1 MPFYFEGGRMV
12 IKETDLSELKL
23 FKRGKVRDVYEVDDN
38 LLIVATDRISAFDVV
53 LPTPIPYKGEIL
65 TQISLFWFDFFK
77 SDVDNHIITANI
89 EEYPE
94 NIKKYRDV
102 IEYRSVLVKKAK
114 PIPVECIVRG
124 YISGSGWKEYKKTGT
139 ICGISL
145 PQGLV
150 ESEKLEEPIFT
161 PSTKAELGEH
171 DENIS
176 FEKMVSLIGK
186 EISNKLKDLSIN
198 IYIKARDYAEKKG
211 IIIADTKF
219 EFGIYDDKIILI
231 DEILTPDSSR
241 FWPEMSY
248 KPGTSQISLDKQ
260 YIRDYLITL
269 NWDKK
274 EFIPELPFE
283 VVRNTFLKYKEAYEV
298 LTGKNFRVE
307 DIKI

>member
-77 SDVDNHIITANI
+77 GDVDNHIITANI